1 MSYQVQ
7 VGTQVIT
14 LPSTGADAVWSGGQI
29 QFNKAVAAALN
40 GIVSPF
46 DTPPTVIT
54 IDNTGVTNLKLEDI
68 QSGDV
73 RSYIMTYGIYR
84 ENSVQTLYEQ
94 GTLRGVY
101 NDDTSTWIL
110 NQNFSGPRRVSVGN
124 EGTQYHTFSM
134 SGDELRLNAVPLSV
148 GVGGGGTISFSIKTE
163 LVNP

>member
-46 DTPPTVIT
+46 DTLPTVIT
-54 IDNTGVTNLKLEDI
+54 IPDGVVGLSLANL

-73 RSYIMTYGIYR
+73 RSFIMTYGIYR
-84 ENSVQTLYEQ
+84 ENSAQTLYEQ
-94 GTLRGVY
+94 GDVRGVY
-101 NDDTSTWIL
+101 NDDTSAWIL
-110 NQNFSGPRRVSVGN
+110 NFNFSGPRRVSVGN

-134 SGDELRLNAVPLSV
+134 SGDSLELTAVPLTV
-148 GVGGGGTISFSIKTE
+148 GTGYAGTISFSIKTE